1 MVEGTSVEGIGRELA
16 ELDRGLW
23 SWNVEVDS
31 SEALAGSVSAWMRAL
46 LYQVLCAVGG
56 NTPRRH

>member
-31 SEALAGSVSAWMRAL
+31 SEALSGSVSAWMRAL